1 MAPEEAPM
9 TTAEPRRGGAR
20 RRSAQAAARR
30 SGWVMSAPLIA
41 ALLIIGLYP
50 GIYMIATSLSKSTM
64 ARQFQKYVGTLN
76 LEFALTGDYVEALWR
91 TIVFAVPSSMI
102 QMVLGVAIALLL
114 VRMVRF
120 STVWRSLIFVP
131 MMTPPIMIGIA
142 WKLMLLPSGGFVNGM
157 LISAGLFAEPLSFL
171 GQMPFAMMALMLAD
185 TWQWTPF
192 VVLLAYAAIKSLPD
206 DIRQAAYMDGAGPLR
221 TFISVQ
227 LPLLMPAFLGIF
239 LIKLILAFK
248 VFDLVFVLTQG
259 GPGIGTT
266 LASYS
271 IFRTLL
277 QNYDVGYASAQVLL
291 LVILVS
297 VVTLPVMM
305 LHRRAAEHTEA

>member
-1 MAPEEAPM
+1 
-9 TTAEPRRGGAR
+9 
-20 RRSAQAAARR
+20 
-30 SGWVMSAPLIA
+30 MSLPLIG

-50 GIYMIATSLSKSTM
+50 GIYMVSSALSKSTM
-64 ARQFQKYVGTLN
+64 ARPFQKFVGFSN
-76 LEFALTGDYVEALWR
+76 LEFAMTGDYLESLWK
-91 TIVFAVPSSMI
+91 TAIFAIPSSMI

-114 VRMVRF
+114 LRMTWA
-120 STVWRSLIFVP
+120 SSIWRSLIFVP

-142 WKLMLLPSGGFVNGM
+142 WKLMLLPSGGFVNG
-157 LISAGLFAEPLSFL
+157 LFISAGIFAQPVSFL
-171 GQMPFAMMALMLAD
+171 GQMPYAMFALMLAD

-192 VVLLAYAAIKSLPD
+192 VVLLVYAALKAFPEE
-206 DIRQAAYMDGAGPLR
+206 IRQAAFMDGAGPVR
-221 TFISVQ
+221 TFFSVQ

-259 GPGIGTT
+259 GPGIGTN

-271 IFRTLL
+271 IFRTLI
-277 QNYDVGYASAQVLL
+277 QNYDVGFASAQVLL
-291 LVILVS
+291 LVVLVS

-305 LHRRAAEHTEA
+305 MHRRAAEYTEA